1 MEVECVAAK
10 CKRSVCLFLLFV
22 GLKPCIIP
30 QETSAKQI
38 RAPIVGLMA
47 RRSLMAGPWDNISL
61 GFKGTR
67 RSSEK
72 SFVPLTALR
81 VKEECEM
88 QSSAD
93 VTDAA
98 AGLFFLP

>member
-1 MEVECVAAK
+1 MCN
-10 CKRSVCLFLLFV
+10 CQMQTLCLFVSLVCWFEAV
-22 GLKPCIIP
+22 YYSPGGFSQTNQSSHSRTDGQKEPHG
-30 QETSAKQI
+30 
-38 RAPIVGLMA
+38 RALGQHQL
-47 RRSLMAGPWDNISL
+47 GSL

-72 SFVPLTALR
+72 SFVPLIALR
-81 VKEECEM
+81 VKEEREM

>member
-1 MEVECVAAK
+1 
-10 CKRSVCLFLLFV
+10 
-22 GLKPCIIP
+22 
-30 QETSAKQI
+30 
-38 RAPIVGLMA
+38 
-47 RRSLMAGPWDNISL
+47 MAGPWDNISL

-72 SFVPLTALR
+72 SFVPLIALR
-81 VKEECEM
+81 VKEEREM